1 MDHEV
6 ACEAQIHPLAHA
18 PLDHVT
24 TFLICRNTLLRT
36 GISHILADT
45 PFVVADEAFDNLFGF
60 PAIIDE
66 MPVLI
71 LLCESLSGH
80 SYEDILET
88 LKAQCSFARVVVFA
102 DHLEPQAV
110 VRLCTAGLDGFCPTA
125 MPQAALLKA
134 LELVMLGETFLPASV
149 SFELLKQEL
158 RPQLWDRRAAPAPA
172 IHEGMGKLSAR
183 EAQILHCL
191 TQGAS
196 NKLIARELGLA
207 EATVKVHLKRI
218 LRKLKAANRTQAA
231 LWATEHSTF
240 VDCTDRSF
248 GAKHLSLSD
257 LRSH

>member
-6 ACEAQIHPLAHA
+6 ACEAQTHPLAHA

-45 PFVVADEAFDNLFGF
+45 SFVVADEAFDDLFMF

-71 LLCESLSGH
+71 LLCDSLSAH
-80 SYEDILET
+80 SYEDTLEK

-110 VRLCTAGLDGFCPTA
+110 VRLCTAGLDGLCPTA

-149 SFELLKQEL
+149 SFELLKREL
-158 RPQLWDRRAAPAPA
+158 CPQLWDGRVALAPETP
-172 IHEGMGKLSAR
+172 EGMGKLSAR
-183 EAQILHCL
+183 ETQILRCL
-191 TQGAS
+191 TQGDT
-196 NKLIARELGLA
+196 NKLIARELGVA
-207 EATVKVHLKRI
+207 EATVKVHLKAI

-231 LWATEHSTF
+231 ILGQRAFH
-240 VDCTDRSF
+240 VC
-248 GAKHLSLSD
+248 
-257 LRSH
+257 

>member
-1 MDHEV
+1 MGHEV
-6 ACEAQIHPLAHA
+6 ACEAQTQPLAHA

-45 PFVVADEAFDNLFGF
+45 PFVVANEAFDDLFMF

-71 LLCESLSGH
+71 LLCDSLSAH
-80 SYEDILET
+80 SYEDTLEK

-110 VRLCTAGLDGFCPTA
+110 VRLCTAGLDGLCPTA

-149 SFELLKQEL
+149 SFELLKREL
-158 RPQLWDRRAAPAPA
+158 CPQLWDGRAALAPETP
-172 IHEGMGKLSAR
+172 EGMGKLSTR
-183 EAQILHCL
+183 ETQILRCL
-191 TQGAS
+191 TQGDS
-196 NKLIARELGLA
+196 NKLIARELGVA
-207 EATVKVHLKRI
+207 EATVKVHLKAI

-231 LWATEHSTF
+231 ILGQRAFH
-240 VDCTDRSF
+240 VC
-248 GAKHLSLSD
+248 
-257 LRSH
+257 

>member
-6 ACEAQIHPLAHA
+6 ACEAQTHLLAHA

-45 PFVVADEAFDNLFGF
+45 SFVVADEAFDDLFMF

-71 LLCESLSGH
+71 LLCDSLSAH
-80 SYEDILET
+80 SYEDTLEK

-110 VRLCTAGLDGFCPTA
+110 VRLCTAGLDGLCPTA

-149 SFELLKQEL
+149 SFELLKREL
-158 RPQLWDRRAAPAPA
+158 CPQLWDGRVALAPETP
-172 IHEGMGKLSAR
+172 EGMGKLSAR
-183 EAQILHCL
+183 ETQILRCL
-191 TQGAS
+191 TQGDS
-196 NKLIARELGLA
+196 NKLIARELGVA
-207 EATVKVHLKRI
+207 EATVKVHLKAI

-231 LWATEHSTF
+231 ILGQRAFH
-240 VDCTDRSF
+240 VC
-248 GAKHLSLSD
+248 
-257 LRSH
+257 

>member
-18 PLDHVT
+18 PLEHVT

-45 PFVVADEAFDNLFGF
+45 PFVVADEAFDDLFMF

-71 LLCESLSGH
+71 LLCDSLSAH
-80 SYEDILET
+80 SYEGTLEK

-110 VRLCTAGLDGFCPTA
+110 VRLCTAGLDGLCPTA

-149 SFELLKQEL
+149 SFELLKREL
-158 RPQLWDRRAAPAPA
+158 CPHLWDGRTALAPKTP
-172 IHEGMGKLSAR
+172 EGMGKLSGR
-183 EAQILHCL
+183 ETQILRCL
-191 TQGAS
+191 TQGDS
-196 NKLIARELGLA
+196 NKLIARELGVA
-207 EATVKVHLKRI
+207 EATVKVHLKAI

-231 LWATEHSTF
+231 ILGQRAFH
-240 VDCTDRSF
+240 VC
-248 GAKHLSLSD
+248 
-257 LRSH
+257 